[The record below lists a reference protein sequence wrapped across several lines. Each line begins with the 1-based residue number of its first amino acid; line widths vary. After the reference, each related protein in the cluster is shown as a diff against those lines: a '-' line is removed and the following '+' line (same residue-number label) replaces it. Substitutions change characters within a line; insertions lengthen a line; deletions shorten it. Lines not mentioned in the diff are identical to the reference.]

1 MNYQPPCALGLL
13 FGAVLTLWA
22 LSIAA
27 LLINFAV
34 ASDFN
39 IAAVLAVTGAVAAA
53 ALASLFGYWTYALA
67 TMNYALDRNGLVI
80 HWGVTRQV
88 VPLGDIERL
97 VPSTSVGIP
106 PIKGVSWLGYH
117 IGRATIERIGD
128 VLFYTTHQNA
138 EQVLYVMT
146 SERNY
151 AISVEDP
158 AGFARQVQIRQD
170 LGPTAHATHHAQRL
184 GSAAQAF
191 WYDPIGRI
199 LVLVAG
205 FATFLMWALVALR
218 YPELPAAIELH
229 FPAYEDT
236 GLVDIRTKDSI
247 LQLPRIA
254 TLILAINLAI
264 GFVLHAWERVAG
276 YVLFLT
282 AAAIQ
287 LAFAIAIAIAL
298 RGP

>member
-1 MNYQPPCALGLL
+1 MNYQPPRALGLL
-13 FGAVLTLWA
+13 VGATFTLWA

-27 LLINFAV
+27 LLINFAS
-34 ASDFN
+34 ASDFEFS
-39 IAAVLAVTGAVAAA
+39 AVLAITGAVAAA

-80 HWGVTRQV
+80 QWGVTRQV

-97 VPSTSVGIP
+97 VPGTSVGIP
-106 PIKGVSWLGYH
+106 SVKGVSWLGYH

-170 LGPTAHATHHAQRL
+170 LGPTARVTHHAQRL

-199 LVLVAG
+199 LVAAAL
-205 FATFLMWALVALR
+205 FATFLMWSLVSLR
-218 YPELPAAIELH
+218 YPDLPAALELH
-229 FPAYEDT
+229 FPAAENT
-236 GLVDIRTKDSI
+236 GLVDVRTKDSI
-247 LQLPRIA
+247 LQLPQIA
-254 TLILAINLAI
+254 TLILAINLVV
-264 GFVLHAWERVAG
+264 GFFLHAWERVAG
-276 YVLFLT
+276 YVLFLA

-287 LAFAIAIAIAL
+287 LAFAAKEDD
-298 RGP
+298 R

>member
-1 MNYQPPCALGLL
+1 MNYQPPRALGLL
-13 FGAVLTLWA
+13 VGATFTLWA

-27 LLINFAV
+27 LLINFAS
-34 ASDFN
+34 ASDFEFS
-39 IAAVLAVTGAVAAA
+39 AVLAITGAVAAA

-80 HWGVTRQV
+80 QWGVTRQV

-97 VPSTSVGIP
+97 VPGTSVGIP
-106 PIKGVSWLGYH
+106 SVKGVSWLGYH

-170 LGPTAHATHHAQRL
+170 LGPTARVTHHAQRL

-199 LVLVAG
+199 LVAAAL
-205 FATFLMWALVALR
+205 FATFLMWSLVSLR
-218 YPELPAAIELH
+218 YPDLPAALELH
-229 FPAYEDT
+229 FPAAENT
-236 GLVDIRTKDSI
+236 GLVDVRTKDSI
-247 LQLPRIA
+247 LQLPQIA
-254 TLILAINLAI
+254 TLILAINLVV
-264 GFVLHAWERVAG
+264 GFFLHAWERVAG
-276 YVLFLT
+276 YVLFLA

-287 LAFAIAIAIAL
+287 LAFAAAIAIAL
-298 RGP
+298 RGV

>member
-1 MNYQPPCALGLL
+1 MNYQPPRALGLL
-13 FGAVLTLWA
+13 VGAALTLWA
-22 LSIAA
+22 FSIAA

-34 ASDFN
+34 ASDFGIN
-39 IAAVLAVTGAVAAA
+39 AVLAIAGAVAAA

-97 VPSTSVGIP
+97 VPGTSVGLP
-106 PIKGVSWLGYH
+106 SVKGVSWLGYH

-170 LGPTAHATHHAQRL
+170 LGPTARVTHHAQRL

-191 WYDPIGRI
+191 WYDPVGRI
-199 LVLVAG
+199 LVAAAL
-205 FATFLMWALVALR
+205 FATFLMWALVSLR
-218 YPELPAAIELH
+218 YPDLPAALELH

-236 GLVDIRTKDSI
+236 GLVDVRTKDSI

-254 TLILAINLAI
+254 TLILAINLAL
-264 GFVLHAWERVAG
+264 GFLLHAWERVAG
-276 YVLFLT
+276 YVLFLA

-287 LAFAIAIAIAL
+287 LGFAAAIAIAL
-298 RGP
+298 RGV

>member
-1 MNYQPPCALGLL
+1 MNYQPPRALGLL
-13 FGAVLTLWA
+13 VGTTFTLWA

-27 LLINFAV
+27 LLINFAT
-34 ASDFN
+34 ASDFEFS
-39 IAAVLAVTGAVAAA
+39 AVLAITGAVAAA

-80 HWGVTRQV
+80 NWGVTRQV

-97 VPSTSVGIP
+97 VPGTSVGIP
-106 PIKGVSWLGYH
+106 SVKGVSWLSYH

-170 LGPTAHATHHAQRL
+170 LGPTARVTHHAQRF

-191 WYDPIGRI
+191 WYDPIGR
-199 LVLVAG
+199 VLVAAAL
-205 FATFLMWALVALR
+205 FATFLMWALVSLH
-218 YPELPAAIELH
+218 YPDLPAALELH
-229 FPAYEDT
+229 FPAAEDT
-236 GLVDIRTKDSI
+236 GLVDVRTKDSI
-247 LQLPRIA
+247 LQLPQIA
-254 TLILAINLAI
+254 TLILGINLVV
-264 GFVLHAWERVAG
+264 GFFLHAWERVAG
-276 YVLFLT
+276 YVLFLA

-287 LAFAIAIAIAL
+287 LAPAAAIAIAL
-298 RGP
+298 RGV